1 MPTTEVQDRLTPGE
15 VLQLLRAGNQR
26 FVSGRREHRDF
37 RGEVKETAA
46 GQAPL
51 AVVLACMDS
60 RLATEIIFDLGLGDV
75 FSIRVAGNIVSEQ
88 GLGSMEFGCAVA
100 GAKLLLVLGHT
111 RCGAV
116 MATADFAARG
126 GDAPEYAGLEHL
138 AAITGPIAESLRAET
153 TSVSADDARDD
164 GFLERVA
171 VLNVH
176 HSLREIRSRSA
187 TLRRLV
193 DAGEL
198 LLAGGLYDVA
208 TGRVEFLESD
218 QPLL

>member
-1 MPTTEVQDRLTPGE
+1 MPTAEIQDRLTPAE
-15 VLQLLRAGNQR
+15 VLQLLRAGNER

-37 RGEVKETAA
+37 GREVKETAG

-88 GLGSMEFGCAVA
+88 ALGSMEFGCAVA

-116 MATADFAARG
+116 QATADFLSKG
-126 GDAPEYAGLEHL
+126 GNAPEYAGLEHL
-138 AAITGPIAESLRAET
+138 GAITGAIAESLRAET
-153 TSVSADDARDD
+153 GRVTEADARDD
-164 GFLERVA
+164 AFLDRAA

-176 HSLREIRSRSA
+176 HSLREIRERSA
-187 TLRRLV
+187 TLRGLA
-193 DAGEL
+193 DTGEL
-198 LLAGGLYDVA
+198 MLTGGLYDVA
-208 TGRVEFLESD
+208 TGRVELFED
-218 QPLL
+218 A